1 MDPVLVCCN
10 PRLIGVLKNWLILW
24 GQTDEPDRQEGGGW
38 GGCIL
43 VGKML
48 VGLHQDVVS
57 KETDRTT
64 SLHYPGPRFSFG
76 HAGSVHAEKALES
89 WSVV

>member
-1 MDPVLVCCN
+1 MS
-10 PRLIGVLKNWLILW
+10 
-24 GQTDEPDRQEGGGW
+24 QTDRKVG

-76 HAGSVHAEKALES
+76 HAGSVHAGKFCFTEKALES